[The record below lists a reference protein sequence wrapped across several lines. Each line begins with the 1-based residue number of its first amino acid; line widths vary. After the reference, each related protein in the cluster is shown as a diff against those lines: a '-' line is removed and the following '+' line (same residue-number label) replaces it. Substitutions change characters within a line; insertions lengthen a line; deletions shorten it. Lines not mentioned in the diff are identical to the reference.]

1 MNGGTFLLVI
11 LLPLL
16 CLLAIYILRERVCG
30 CLRDSMVIVQTKWRN
45 LFSHASMM
53 YANMRRTPKSEE
65 NELHFINKRSVYTQS
80 GTGEFSLLNQHVY
93 IDIEDNHVY
102 TEAYEMPT
110 CTPPS
115 SLPPSFPSS
124 DMYLTSFAS
133 YIASDHFDGVDEGNG
148 EGHSQGHVR
157 NKGEGHVTKK
167 GHGQL
172 REDRKEHMVD
182 DGKGHLCGQDQGQPI
197 GRPNPTFSTSQYVSH
212 DNLLK
217 YNKGLVTSLG
227 VGKSGQHIVQLH
239 ATPAGRLLDGA
250 SPDSDPEE
258 KGQHEELE
266 RNERIISECSTKERA
281 KDVGDCETV
290 NSCSQTS
297 PPSKVAGTLKYVCP
311 NCGNAEDIS
320 KRKKVLSSTRSCAT

>member
-1 MNGGTFLLVI
+1 
-11 LLPLL
+11 
-16 CLLAIYILRERVCG
+16 
-30 CLRDSMVIVQTKWRN
+30 MVIVQTMWRN

-53 YANMRRTPKSEE
+53 YANMRRTPKSVE
-65 NELHFINKRSVYTQS
+65 NELDFINKRSVYTQS

-93 IDIEDNHVY
+93 IDIEDNNVY
-102 TEAYEMPT
+102 TEALEMPT

-115 SLPPSFPSS
+115 SLPPRCPSS

-133 YIASDHFDGVDEGNG
+133 YIARDHFDGVDEGNG
-148 EGHSQGHVR
+148 EGHSQGHVS
-157 NKGEGHVTKK
+157 NKGEGHVSSKGEGHVTKK

-182 DGKGHLCGQDQGQPI
+182 DGKGHLSGQDKGQPI
-197 GRPNPTFSTSQYVSH
+197 GRPNPTFSTGQYVSH

-227 VGKSGQHIVQLH
+227 EGKSRQHIVQLH

-281 KDVGDCETV
+281 KDVDDCETV
-290 NSCSQTS
+290 KSCSQTS
-297 PPSKVAGTLKYVCP
+297 PPSPGTLKYVCP
-311 NCGNAEDIS
+311 NCGHTEDIS
-320 KRKKVLSSTRSCAT
+320 ERKKILSSTRSCAT